1 MRNKTKNN
9 LSINKIDEIHNK
21 KNMNI
26 YIKYPDSTNSNISN
40 NNISYEKLPSNQRN
54 NAYGNSHNRI
64 NNFKKEKEKNY
75 YMIQFPRKE
84 EPQNINLKSNIN
96 PKRNI
101 IDTIDTV
108 NENSESEIKSI
119 KDKARKKYQSSS
131 VERNS
136 HNYSQNNTAPRLEK
150 APINNYERIQTYQK
164 INFNNNNL
172 SSLNNTNNTNTNS
185 TVI

>member
-26 YIKYPDSTNSNISN
+26 YIKYPDSIISNISN

-75 YMIQFPRKE
+75 
-84 EPQNINLKSNIN
+84 
-96 PKRNI
+96 
-101 IDTIDTV
+101 
-108 NENSESEIKSI
+108 
-119 KDKARKKYQSSS
+119 
-131 VERNS
+131 
-136 HNYSQNNTAPRLEK
+136 
-150 APINNYERIQTYQK
+150 
-164 INFNNNNL
+164 
-172 SSLNNTNNTNTNS
+172 
-185 TVI
+185 

>member
-75 YMIQFPRKE
+75 
-84 EPQNINLKSNIN
+84 
-96 PKRNI
+96 
-101 IDTIDTV
+101 
-108 NENSESEIKSI
+108 
-119 KDKARKKYQSSS
+119 
-131 VERNS
+131 
-136 HNYSQNNTAPRLEK
+136 
-150 APINNYERIQTYQK
+150 
-164 INFNNNNL
+164 
-172 SSLNNTNNTNTNS
+172 
-185 TVI
+185 